1 MFQVINNL
9 DMIIRDRNN
18 FLIFK
23 QLTFVALELE

>member
-1 MFQVINNL
+1 MFQVIHNL